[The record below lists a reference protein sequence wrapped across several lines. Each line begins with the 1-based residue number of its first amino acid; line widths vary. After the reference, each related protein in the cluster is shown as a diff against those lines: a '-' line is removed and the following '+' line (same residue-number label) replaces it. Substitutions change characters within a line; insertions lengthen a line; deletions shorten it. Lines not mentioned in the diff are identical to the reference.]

1 MFFLTIID
9 QLLMRM
15 IRVVF
20 FIDDAPG
27 ATPDAYQMQSVK
39 AEAMLFGDIIQA
51 NFIDSYR

>member
-1 MFFLTIID
+1 
-9 QLLMRM
+9 MRM

-39 AEAMLFGDIIQA
+39 AEAMLFGDIVQA